1 MHEDTAIVKLFNL
14 KLDSYSICN
23 ALSTSIATKGHH
35 MRDTAKTVTFSLML
49 TRKAPETVHKR
60 LTVSVAPQHYT

>member
-1 MHEDTAIVKLFNL
+1 
-14 KLDSYSICN
+14 
-23 ALSTSIATKGHH
+23 